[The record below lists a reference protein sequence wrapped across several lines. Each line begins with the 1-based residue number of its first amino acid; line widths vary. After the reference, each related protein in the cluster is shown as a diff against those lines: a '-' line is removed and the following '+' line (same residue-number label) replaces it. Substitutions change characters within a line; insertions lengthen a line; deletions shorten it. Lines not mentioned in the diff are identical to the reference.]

1 MPPLLFNN
9 KMIFFTL
16 TAQYFESKNIPTSRF
31 YCKLVLISQILRIN
45 MQQRSEETK
54 TKIMD
59 AAIKL
64 FSNNGYNKASVED
77 ICTEAGISKGA
88 FYHHFKSKQELFLA
102 LLDSWL
108 QAIDNAIDASKDLSA
123 PETFM
128 QMTTAFSY
136 IFETAGDGLPMFLE
150 FWLQASRNKKI
161 WEASIAPYRRYHKYF
176 TTLIKKGVDEGS
188 FVEVDPELASRMIVS
203 TAMGLLLQSLLDPK
217 GADWEKLARESTTM
231 LVNSL
236 MNK

>member
-1 MPPLLFNN
+1 
-9 KMIFFTL
+9 
-16 TAQYFESKNIPTSRF
+16 
-31 YCKLVLISQILRIN
+31 
-45 MQQRSEETK
+45 MQQRSEETR
-54 TKIMD
+54 TKITE

-64 FSNNGYNKASVED
+64 FSNTGYNKASVDE
-77 ICTEAGISKGA
+77 ICAEAGISKGA

-102 LLDSWL
+102 LLDGWL
-108 QAIDNAIDASKDLSA
+108 QAIDNAIEASKDLSA

-128 QMTTAFSY
+128 QMTTAFPF

-150 FWLQASRNKKI
+150 FWLQASRDKRI
-161 WEASIAPYRRYHKYF
+161 WEASVAPYRRYHEYF
-176 TTLIKKGVDEGS
+176 TSLIKKGVDEGS

-217 GADWEKLARESTTM
+217 GANWEYVARDSTNM

-236 MNK
+236 LKK